1 MGPVWVNTN
10 FLSVVMEVEVE
21 VVMEVEVEVEVEGA
35 RAVQRKTT
43 AGLGC

>member
-21 VVMEVEVEVEVEGA
+21 VVMEVEVEVEGA

>member
-10 FLSVVMEVEVE
+10 FLSVVEVEVE